1 MKKTYQQ
8 PIMLTVHLKPS
19 HVVCASAKGNA
30 GIKYTDADDEGV
42 VIRTRQHSVWDNEE
56 DE

>member
-8 PIMLTVHLKPS
+8 PIMLTVHLKSS
-19 HVVCASAKGNA
+19 HIVCASAKGNA

-42 VIRTRQHSVWDNEE
+42 VIRSRQHSVWDNEE